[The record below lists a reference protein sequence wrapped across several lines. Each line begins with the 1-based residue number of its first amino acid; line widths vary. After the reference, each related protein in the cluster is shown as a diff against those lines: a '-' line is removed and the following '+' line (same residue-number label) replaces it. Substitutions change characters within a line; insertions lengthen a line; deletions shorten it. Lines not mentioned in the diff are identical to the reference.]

1 MKDSNNSKE
10 ANNSGVIQSN
20 EQFLDL
26 SSKSITDGN
35 KVLQEIYK
43 AYPNVE
49 QIDLSDNKL
58 MALPEDL
65 SMFKS
70 LKVLDIRMNPFENVS
85 NTRAINC

>member
-85 NTRAINC
+85 NTKAINC